1 MVLRGFRAR
10 VTVWLVLILCK
21 AEKAKRTV
29 KIGKGV
35 YEGRKF
41 WSKW

>member
-1 MVLRGFRAR
+1 MVLIGFRAR

-21 AEKAKRTV
+21 AEKAKRRV